1 MSTRVWN
8 ASLTNHQGIG
18 LMARWVNTAYQ
29 RYHSTASQ
37 WTGSSS
43 SRYPKIH
50 SPEQNMTR
58 SWPSWTGSQDT
69 QSLCRTF
76 ESSSTEALAYS
87 FCKTIIADHDMPK
100 VIISDKDKWLTS
112 NFWKSLMKKF
122 GSKQMMTSAYHPQ
135 ANGQAERLNQ
145 TLEQYLRHYLNEN
158 KITG

>member
-1 MSTRVWN
+1 MGEYRIPEVPFDSVAMDWIVKLPLSKDPLTGTKYDSIMAIVDRLTRYAKFVP
-8 ASLTNHQGIG
+8 
-18 LMARWVNTAYQ
+18 Y
-29 RYHSTASQ
+29 
-37 WTGSSS
+37 
-43 SRYPKIH
+43 
-50 SPEQNMTR
+50 
-58 SWPSWTGSQDT
+58 
-69 QSLCRTF
+69 F